1 MLRTLAVLVAVFALA
16 AAPAAAQDVDA
27 VLQAAAEAM
36 GDPESLSSIE
46 YSGTGWVAN
55 VGQSFTPADDW
66 PRFEVSSYSRTIDYD
81 ARSSVETHTRRQ
93 GDYPPRGGGAPLV
106 GEQTR
111 TLLTSGEHSWMR
123 IGDNAVPRPQDAE
136 VRQLDIWLSP
146 HGFLKAAAAA
156 EDASAIELM
165 LEGRPLTIVTF
176 TAMGRYRVNG
186 TINEDSLVERVLTW
200 VPHPVLG
207 DMIYDHRY
215 TEYQDFDGVMFPT
228 VLHSHQGDPSV
239 HPGHNS
245 MEITV
250 SELRA
255 NVEPEPVE
263 VPDAVAEAE
272 VPPVVVRSTQM
283 ASGVWRVSGGTHHSV
298 AVEFNDFM
306 AVVEAPQN
314 EARSLGVIAEL
325 RRRVPDKPI
334 RYVVNTHH
342 HADHAGGLRTY
353 VAQSATVITHEANGD
368 FYRNVF
374 FHPGTRSLE
383 PDVLSSRMPWFAP
396 NRVPA
401 IELVSDSYTL
411 TDGEREMHMY
421 AVEDLSHTGTML
433 IVHLPAERI
442 LINADL
448 YSPPRPDVDP
458 PAANA
463 NMRALAANIERLDLD
478 IARHVGVHGL
488 VGSHVDFLRIV
499 NAE

>member
-16 AAPAAAQDVDA
+16 AAPAMAQDVDR

-46 YSGTGWVAN
+46 YSGTGWVSN
-55 VGQSFTPADDW
+55 VGQSFTPAEDW
-66 PRFEVSSYSRTIDYD
+66 PRFEVAAYSRTIDYD
-81 ARSSVETHTRRQ
+81 ARSAVETQTRRQ
-93 GDYPPRGGGAPLV
+93 GDYPPRGGGAPLQ

-111 TLLTSGEHSWMR
+111 TQLTSGEHSWNLV
-123 IGDNAVPRPQDAE
+123 GDNAVPRPQDAE

-156 EDASAIELM
+156 DDASAIELV
-165 LEGRPLTIVTF
+165 LEERPLTIVTF

-186 TINEDSLVERVLTW
+186 TINADNLVERVLTW

-215 TEYQDFDGVMFPT
+215 SGYQDFDGVMFPT

-250 SELRA
+250 SEFRA
-255 NVEPEPVE
+255 NVDSEPLM
-263 VPDAVAEAE
+263 VPDAVAQAE

-283 ASGVWRVSGGTHHSV
+283 ASGVWRVSGGSHHSV
-298 AVEFNDFM
+298 AVEFNDFV

-325 RRRVPDKPI
+325 RSKIPDKPI

-353 VAQSATVITHEANGD
+353 VAQSATVITHAANEE
-368 FYRNVF
+368 FYRDVF

-383 PDVLSSRMPWFAP
+383 PDILSSRMPWFAS

-401 IELVSDSYTL
+401 IEVVSDSYTL
-411 TDGEREMHMY
+411 TDGEREMNIY
-421 AVEDLSHTGTML
+421 AVEDLGHTGTML

-463 NMRALAANIERLDLD
+463 NMRGLAANIERLGLD
-478 IARHVGVHGL
+478 VARHVGVHGQ